1 MVEYRDDLTV
11 HIFGDTEPALAHMR
25 ASAEAC
31 GCRIVS
37 ALEIMPGTE
46 TWADA
51 VPGAAMLI
59 QLERDKATE
68 AVISLLDRAER
79 EAVHGR
85 RHSIVST
92 PAALID
98 LAFAR
103 APHPDVAL
111 LCGASEEERRA
122 ALSRARRPVPA
133 RLHDVGR
140 EDGSQILQQLSEDV
154 GRIATMPASMSDQD
168 AAVPAA
174 AERDSDAGYIR
185 AIIRVR
191 RLRDQYFRGDLFA
204 DPAWDILLDLMAA
217 RLEGRKVAVSSLCI
231 AAAVPATT
239 ALRWIKLLTD
249 RGLLVRVADPE
260 DGRRVHI
267 ELAEE
272 AARVLGAYLGQAR
285 RVFLNMV

>member
-1 MVEYRDDLTV
+1 MVEYRDDLAV

-111 LCGASEEERRA
+111 LCGASEEERLA
-122 ALSRARRPVPA
+122 ALSRARRPVSA
-133 RLHDVGR
+133 RLHDIGR

-154 GRIATMPASMSDQD
+154 GRIATMPASMSDHD
-168 AAVPAA
+168 AA
-174 AERDSDAGYIR
+174 YIR

-191 RLRDQYFRGDLFA
+191 RLRDQYFRGNLFA

-239 ALRWIKLLTD
+239 ALRWIKQLTD
-249 RGLLVRVADPE
+249 RGLLVRLADPE